1 MSSQLLSAPLDKVR
15 SYFARPAPTVTNGPP
30 PNTAHARSGSL
41 RSARPFSTASSMT
54 LGEPLPTPP
63 PAAATHESELF
74 ALAHQSDL
82 ISNFW
87 AGGRAQGMQV
97 PVPPGTITKPRG
109 RSMETLEMDEKRPRE
124 PKTLARRLFLVGFAF
139 PLLWMAGLV
148 LLFRPTKYAPDLE
161 RAPVGSAEEMRW
173 HKAAYRA
180 AEEKWARRC
189 LWAFVTLLA
198 TVSVV
203 VITVV
208 LAQRGM

>member
-1 MSSQLLSAPLDKVR
+1 MFSQLLSAPLDKVR
-15 SYFARPAPTVTNGPP
+15 SYFSHPTSGTTNERL
-30 PNTAHARSGSL
+30 PNTPPARSGSL
-41 RSARPFSTASSMT
+41 RSTRPVSAASSMT

-63 PAAATHESELF
+63 PAVVTYPSELF
-74 ALAHQSDL
+74 ALAHQNDL

-97 PVPPGTITKPRG
+97 PVPPGTVTKPRG
-109 RSMETLEMDEKRPRE
+109 RTMESLEIDEKEQQEPR
-124 PKTLARRLFLVGFAF
+124 TLARRLFLFGFAF
-139 PLLWMAGLV
+139 PVLWMAGLA
-148 LLFRPTKYAPDLE
+148 LLFWPTKYAPDLE

-189 LWAFVTLLA
+189 LWAFISLLA
-198 TVSVV
+198 TVSVIV
-203 VITVV
+203 VTVV